1 MSNENIL
8 FVECSLVPTTILIRY
23 LSTLSLSTYQILT
36 NIESK
41 QLPYNV

>member
-1 MSNENIL
+1 MRIYYYVKCTL
-8 FVECSLVPTTILIRY
+8 APTTVLIRY

-41 QLPYNV
+41 QLPYIL